1 MNVIYVQNILQILK
15 IFKQLSP
22 SIQHDKQ
29 GFEYTKWIIRIVNRR
44 RTDNTMAK
52 KKKDKRTN
60 NELRNIHTKLKIE

>member
-15 IFKQLSP
+15 IFKQLWS